1 MKVRNV
7 PKELAVIATPNASAD
22 KQTSKQPR
30 IAKNGDANGV
40 ARKID
45 LMVDEMVRGR
55 GSREGVERGTG
66 WVSSIWLRERRAK
79 NRERASSRDANN
91 GLTAVVASS

>member
-1 MKVRNV
+1 MKARNV

-55 GSREGVERGTG
+55 EGAGSRERDGMGQFYLAE
-66 WVSSIWLRERRAK
+66 SERRAK